1 MISDT
6 NFFLDEDEMDGWLF
20 EETKLD
26 DLVILKKIMKFN
38 YVERCVVISTS

>member
-1 MISDT
+1 MCFFHFQNVTSDT

-26 DLVILKKIMKFN
+26 DLVILKKN
-38 YVERCVVISTS
+38 YEV